1 MNKHTHTTRKR
12 RPFPKQSKGVMD
24 VTKYAAYNAAL
35 SVPVTLVIEKQ
46 ISLRKRDSTRSLS
59 PFFVFASMYF
69 ICKLLFV
76 AVYAT
81 VSSAL
86 PYMALFYDKIMHF
99 SPDQIG
105 LLLAIAPFVQSI
117 ACPFWAAVVDKKPQ
131 YHGSLMG
138 LLCLAGGSAIM
149 VVMYLGII
157 TPDEK
162 NFDFEMPS
170 FLVLT
175 AICVFLY
182 AFCSGTL
189 VSLVDSAVMKILG
202 PNKILYG
209 TFVWFTKY

>member
-1 MNKHTHTTRKR
+1 
-12 RPFPKQSKGVMD
+12 
-24 VTKYAAYNAAL
+24 
-35 SVPVTLVIEKQ
+35 
-46 ISLRKRDSTRSLS
+46 
-59 PFFVFASMYF
+59 MYF

-81 VSSAL
+81 VSSAP
-86 PYMALFYDKIMHF
+86 PYLALFYDKIMHF
-99 SPDQIG
+99 SSDQIG
-105 LLLAIAPFVQSI
+105 ILLAIAPFVQFI
-117 ACPFWAAVVDKKPQ
+117 ACPFWAAVVDKKPH

-138 LLCLAGGSAIM
+138 LLCFAGVSAIM

-162 NFDFEMPS
+162 NLEFEMPS

-175 AICVFLY
+175 AICIFLY

-209 TFVWFTKY
+209 TFVFGLPNINYMA

>member
-1 MNKHTHTTRKR
+1 
-12 RPFPKQSKGVMD
+12 
-24 VTKYAAYNAAL
+24 
-35 SVPVTLVIEKQ
+35 
-46 ISLRKRDSTRSLS
+46 
-59 PFFVFASMYF
+59 MYF

-81 VSSAL
+81 VSSAP
-86 PYMALFYDKIMHF
+86 PYLALFYDKIMHF
-99 SPDQIG
+99 SSDQIG
-105 LLLAIAPFVQSI
+105 ILLAIAPFVQSV
-117 ACPFWAAVVDKKPQ
+117 ACPFWAAVVDKKPHC
-131 YHGSLMG
+131 HGSLMG

-162 NFDFEMPS
+162 NLGFEMPS

-175 AICVFLY
+175 GICMFLY

-209 TFVWFTKY
+209 TFFFLLACQILITLHGMT